1 MPMAFV
7 WLGIVLAAGALTYR
21 FESRSGVRTRS
32 RPAIDSAAA
41 RAVFIVAESWLRRS
55 GVFPKLAIHLPQL
68 LRYCA
73 MIADRHDGPDPAYVW
88 TVKTFAL
95 TAAAAIAA
103 GFAYLAEA
111 DPAVAL
117 LFALFAVVAPVLLWQ
132 ELKKKVAD
140 RQRAFVS
147 ELPTFLHKL
156 SLLLAAGETV
166 QRAWQ
171 RAGVAGPDK
180 AKHPLY
186 AELARTNTSIEQG
199 VPFPKALE
207 DMHRRSGFHEVGALV
222 TTVLMNYK
230 RGGEAFA
237 LALQDASRLMMEK
250 KHAVVR
256 MQGEEA
262 STKLLFPMLL
272 MLIAVMLIVAAPAV
286 MLMN

>member
-1 MPMAFV
+1 MAFV
-7 WLGIVLAAGALTYR
+7 WLGVVLAAGAITYR
-21 FESRSGVRTRS
+21 HETREGIRTRVRFGS
-32 RPAIDSAAA
+32 DSVAA
-41 RAVFIVAESWLRRS
+41 RAVFIVAEAWLRRTS
-55 GVFPKLAIHLPQL
+55 AYPKLAIHVPQL

-73 MIADRHDGPDPAYVW
+73 MIAERHDGPDPAYAW
-88 TVKTFAL
+88 TVKAFAA
-95 TAAAAIAA
+95 TVASAVAA
-103 GFAYLAEA
+103 GFAYFAEA
-111 DPAVAL
+111 DPAVPL
-117 LFALFAVVAPVLLWQ
+117 LFVLLAAAAPALLWQ
-132 ELKKKVAD
+132 ELKKKVAG

-171 RAGVAGPDK
+171 RAGVAGLGK
-180 AKHPLY
+180 EKHPLY
-186 AELARTNTSIEQG
+186 AELARTNADIEQG

-207 DMHRRSGFHEVGALV
+207 DMHRRCGIHEVGALV

-272 MLIAVMLIVAAPAV
+272 MLIAVMVIVAAPAV

>member
-1 MPMAFV
+1 MAIV
-7 WLGIVLAAGALTYR
+7 WIGIVLAAGVFTYR
-21 FESRSGVRTRS
+21 FESRKGIRTFT
-32 RPAIDSAAA
+32 RPGGDTVVA
-41 RAVFIVAESWLRRS
+41 RAVFVVAEAWLRRTS
-55 GVFPKLAIHLPQL
+55 VYPKLALHVPQL

-73 MIADRHDGPDPAYVW
+73 MIADRHEGPDPAYAW
-88 TVKTFAL
+88 TVKTFAA
-95 TAAAAIAA
+95 TSAAAVAA
-103 GFAYLAEA
+103 VAACFAEA
-111 DPAVAL
+111 DPAVCFALAL
-117 LFALFAVVAPVLLWQ
+117 LAVGTPALSWK
-132 ELKKKVAD
+132 ELKKKVRG
-140 RQRAFVS
+140 RQRAFVA

-171 RAGVAGPDK
+171 RAGTAGPNNEG
-180 AKHPLY
+180 HPLY
-186 AELARTNTSIEQG
+186 AELARTNQDIERG

-207 DMHRRSGFHEVGALV
+207 DMHRRCGFHEVGALV

-272 MLIAVMLIVAAPAV
+272 MLIAVMAIVAAPAV
-286 MLMN
+286 MLMH

>member
-1 MPMAFV
+1 MAAI
-7 WLGIVLAAGALTYR
+7 WLIVFLGAWTFTYR
-21 FESRSGVRTRS
+21 NATRGGKKPVSLPRTTS
-32 RPAIDSAAA
+32 FAA
-41 RAVFIVAESWLRRS
+41 RFVYVTAEAWLRRT
-55 GVFPKLAIHLPQL
+55 GAYPKLALHLPQL

-73 MIADRHDGPDPAYVW
+73 IASDRHESPDPAYDW
-88 TVKTFAL
+88 TVKTFSITIL
-95 TAAAAIAA
+95 GAAAAV
-103 GFAYLAEA
+103 FAYLAKS
-111 DPAVAL
+111 DVSVVAL
-117 LFALFAVVAPVLLWQ
+117 LALVTAVAPIVRWRD
-132 ELKKKVAD
+132 LKKQVD
-140 RQRAFVS
+140 RKRQAIVS

-171 RAGVAGPDK
+171 RAGAARPEK
-180 AKHPLY
+180 ERHPLY
-186 AELARTNTSIEQG
+186 AELARTNQEVAQG

-207 DMHRRSGFHEVGALV
+207 DMHRRCGFHELSALV

-250 KHAVVR
+250 KHAAVR
-256 MQGEEA
+256 TQGEEA

-272 MLIAVMLIVAAPAV
+272 MLAAVMLIVAAPAV